1 MGDAHVNERD
11 QEYNLDIAENISHR
25 PGSKHRLSTPC
36 RLGCSKWCSKYFW
49 EGKSTLWSLPGRGGL
64 CPGGGYLSWRPP
76 PQLRWKNGC
85 THPTGM
91 HSSCFFCFILST
103 TKLQI
108 QTILAACLLECR
120 VTLHSLLLLF

>member
-49 EGKSTLWSLPGRGGL
+49 EGKSTLWSLPGRGVSVR
-64 CPGGGYLSWRPP
+64 GGGGVFVMETP
-76 PQLRWKNGC
+76 
-85 THPTGM
+85 
-91 HSSCFFCFILST
+91 SSITVEERVYASYWNAFFLFFLLHFI
-103 TKLQI
+103 
-108 QTILAACLLECR
+108 
-120 VTLHSLLLLF
+120 HN